1 MNVKPLLFIALLIA
15 IPVALVVAMGVNP
28 FAGPIEKVEVP
39 VPVDAQLQTAVFA
52 GGCFWCV
59 EANFEKVDGVI
70 EAVSGYTGGHKE
82 DPTYKEVCT
91 HSTGHLEAVE
101 VTFDSNQVTYN
112 DLLEVYWRT
121 FDPTDAGG
129 SFHDRGESYTSAI
142 FANPQQ
148 RELAEASKKKL
159 MESGRFDKDIVTPIR
174 DLVTFYPAEDYHQDY
189 YLKKPGH
196 YKGYRINSGRDRFV
210 ASVWGKDKD
219 YKFKKPMRAMGDK
232 AMADKDSMNWSDVAQ
247 SSYVKPD
254 PMKLKKSLSSLQYN
268 VTQEEGTERP
278 FSNEFWDEKREGIYV
293 DIVSGEPLFSSK
305 DKYASGT
312 GWPSFSR
319 PLVER
324 NVTEKVDRK
333 LFATRTE
340 VRSAHADS
348 HLGHVFNDG
357 PAPTGLRYCINSAS
371 LRFIPTDKLAADGYE
386 HFVADFEQ
394 ETETAK

>member
-1 MNVKPLLFIALLIA
+1 MKFEPLLIMLLIA
-15 IPVALVVAMGVNP
+15 IPVAVAFSLTNP
-28 FAGPIEKVEVP
+28 FAKPIEKVDVP
-39 VPVDAQLQTAVFA
+39 VAADAQLQTAVFA

-59 EANFEKVDGVI
+59 EASFEKVDGVI

-82 DPTYKEVCT
+82 NPTYKEVCT
-91 HSTGHLEAVE
+91 HATGHLEAVE
-101 VTFDSNQVTYN
+101 VTFDSNQITYN
-112 DLLEVYWRT
+112 DLLEVYWRS

-142 FANPQQ
+142 FANDQQ

-174 DLVTFYPAEDYHQDY
+174 DLVTFYRAEEYHQDY
-189 YLKKPGH
+189 YLKNPTH
-196 YKGYRINSGRDRFV
+196 YKRYRFGSGRDRFV
-210 ASVWGKDKD
+210 SKVWGKDKD
-219 YKFKKPMRAMGDK
+219 YKFEKPMQAM
-232 AMADKDSMNWSDVAQ
+232 KDSMNWSDVAI

-254 PMKLKKSLSSLQYN
+254 ATKLKKSLTSLQYN

-278 FSNEFWDEKREGIYV
+278 FTNEFWNEKREGIYV

-312 GWPSFSR
+312 GWPSFTR
-319 PLVER
+319 PLVES

-333 LFATRTE
+333 LFAKRTE

-348 HLGHVFNDG
+348 HLGHVFEDG

-371 LRFIPTDKLAADGYE
+371 LRFIPADKLADSGYE
-386 HFVADFEQ
+386 HFVTDFEQ
-394 ETETAK
+394 EMEAAK